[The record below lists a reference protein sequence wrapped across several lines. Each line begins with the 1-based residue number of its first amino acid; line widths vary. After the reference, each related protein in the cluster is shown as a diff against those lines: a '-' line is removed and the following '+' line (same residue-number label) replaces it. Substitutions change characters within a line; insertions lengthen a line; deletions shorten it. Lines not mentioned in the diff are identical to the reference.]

1 MRLKDKIV
9 LITGSTQGVGRQ
21 TAVTFASEGAR
32 VLVTG
37 RTQHLG
43 KEVVEEIRAAGGEAE
58 YLPTDVG
65 REEDVAGAVEYAVEK
80 FGGLTT
86 LINNAAPTDL
96 MMNSI
101 DNEVTQLTTENWD
114 RIMKLTL
121 TSVFWGLKYAIPHL
135 LAAGSSSVINIS
147 SVASLSGAAGIDAY
161 TAAKGGLISLTRSI
175 AVEYGAGGLRSNCL
189 VLGFVPG
196 ETSAMA
202 QNPVL
207 SPIFHNSQLVPRFGR
222 PADVASAAT
231 WLASDESVFVTGTV
245 IPIDGGMM
253 AKSNIPDLR
262 AHFPDMAD
270 ERAIPAS

>member
-1 MRLKDKIV
+1 MRLKDKVV
-9 LITGSTQGVGRQ
+9 LVTGSTQGVGREM
-21 TAVTFASEGAR
+21 AIMFAREGAQ

-37 RTQHLG
+37 RTQDLG
-43 KEVVEEIRAAGGEAE
+43 RSVVEQIRAAGGVAE

-65 REEDVAGAVEYAVEK
+65 IEEEVARAVEFAVER

-86 LINNAAPTDL
+86 LVNNAAPTDL

-114 RIMKLTL
+114 RIMRLTL
-121 TSVFWGLKYAIPHL
+121 TQVFWALKYAVPHL
-135 LAAGSSSVINIS
+135 LAAESSSVINIS

-161 TAAKGGLISLTRSI
+161 TAAKGGLISLTRSV
-175 AVEYGAGGLRSNCL
+175 AVEYGHAGLRSNCL

-196 ETSAMA
+196 DTSAMA
-202 QNPVL
+202 QNEVL
-207 SPIFHNSQLVPRFGR
+207 SPIFHNSQLAPRFGR
-222 PADVASAAT
+222 PSDVASAAT

-262 AHFPDMAD
+262 SHFPDMAF
-270 ERAIPAS
+270 ERALQ

>member
-1 MRLKDKIV
+1 MRLKDKVV
-9 LITGSTQGVGRQ
+9 LVTGSTQGVGREM
-21 TAVTFASEGAR
+21 ALMFAREGAK

-37 RTQHLG
+37 RTQDLG
-43 KEVVEEIRAAGGEAE
+43 RKVVEEIRGASGVAE

-65 REEDVAGAVEYAVEK
+65 VEADVANAVQYAVET

-86 LINNAAPTDL
+86 LVNNAAPTDL
-96 MMNSI
+96 MMNSV

-114 RIMKLTL
+114 RIMRLTL

-135 LAAGSSSVINIS
+135 LAAESSSVINIS

-161 TAAKGGLISLTRSI
+161 TAAKGGLISLTRSV
-175 AVEYGAGGLRSNCL
+175 AVEYGKAGLRSNCL

-196 ETSAMA
+196 DTAAMA
-202 QNPVL
+202 QDPTL
-207 SPIFHNSQLVPRFGR
+207 SPLFQNAQLAPRFGR

-262 AHFPDMAD
+262 SYFPDFAS
-270 ERAIPAS
+270 ERAIQ